1 MEIKF
6 NNVDYSYNKINYLEK
21 EVLKNINIEF
31 LEGKI
36 NGIIGRSGCGKTTL
50 IELVNN
56 LLTPTKGLIKV
67 GEYIIDSK
75 KKFENINELRFDVSM
90 VFQFPEEQFFNPTV
104 KKELEIILK
113 LFDYKLDQIEKR
125 IFDVLKMVGLNQE
138 YLNYNPLKLSNGEK
152 RKLAIA
158 SSLIINPKVLI
169 LDEPTIGLDS
179 KSKNDLIKL
188 IRILKNRYNKTII
201 IVTHDIDTLHKIAD
215 NIYVL
220 NDKKIVLQGNKY
232 EVFKNVKELRK
243 YGITVPKIIEFSNK
257 VLLKKNIKIGYRDD
271 INDLIK
277 DIYRYAK

>member
-1 MEIKF
+1 MEVKF
-6 NNVDYSYNKINYLEK
+6 NNVDYSYKKINYYEK
-21 EVLKNINIEF
+21 EILKNIDIKF

-36 NGIIGRSGCGKTTL
+36 NGIIGKSGSGKTTL
-50 IELVNN
+50 IELINN
-56 LLTPTKGLIKV
+56 LLIPTNGSINV
-67 GEYIIDSK
+67 GEYLLESK
-75 KKFENINELRFDVSM
+75 KKLEDVNKLRFDVSM
-90 VFQFPEEQFFNPTV
+90 VFQFPEEQFFNITV
-104 KKELEIILK
+104 KRELEIILK
-113 LFDYKLDQIEKR
+113 LFDYKLDQIDKR
-125 IFDVLKMVGLNQE
+125 ILDVLKMVDLGEE

-201 IVTHDIDTLHKIAD
+201 IVTHNIDMLHKIAD

-220 NDKKIVLQGNKY
+220 NDKKIVMQGTKY
-232 EVFKNVKELRK
+232 EVFKNVKELKK
-243 YGITVPKIIEFSNK
+243 YGIKVPKIIEFSDK
-257 VLLKKNIKIGYRDD
+257 VLTKKNIKMGYRDD

-277 DIYRYAK
+277 DIYRYVK